1 MSDFGALDLFFGRK
15 RRARKTTRRVRKSPG
30 RRPKRGGMRRLAK
43 SAHVV
48 VRGRK
53 RKLFRG
59 KNGGLYY
66 KTKTG
71 RRYIDHRKLKRGRA
85 MLSPARRR
93 RRVAKKVLRRR
104 RGRKLKMTKKAIA
117 ARAAYRRRMRRAR
130 RGRFGDMY

>member
-15 RRARKTTRRVRKSPG
+15 RRVRRKSRKSRKSPG
-30 RRPKRGGMRRLAK
+30 RRPKTGSHGRLGK

-66 KTKTG
+66 RTKTG
-71 RRYIDHRKLKRGRA
+71 RRYIDHTKLRRGRA
-85 MLSPARRR
+85 VLSPKRR
-93 RRVAKKVLRRR
+93 RRVAKKGRTSS

-117 ARAAYRRRMRRAR
+117 ARAAYRRRRAR
-130 RGRFGDMY
+130 RSRFGFF